1 MKKYETILT
10 PSANVDNEELRT
22 VIGSVDWLSE
32 NKFEQNTK
40 YNDIVVMKIE

>member
-1 MKKYETILT
+1 M
-10 PSANVDNEELRT
+10 DNEEFRT

-40 YNDIVVMKIE
+40 YNDIAVMKME